1 MAVAQVVLKT
11 NPHRPVDFKES
22 SVAKVIASSG
32 NVNLEIKEDGCQ
44 LNMVVEYQAGPNGGS
59 VVSFLSREGKEFNGL
74 ALLGDKLCNDPRW
87 DKFFNPHLDAAL
99 FRENGGFL
107 LQAEIITL
115 DDEGNPKVCAE
126 IAGDLR
132 RMEPIPLDKIRIVG
146 FDLIP
151 LDAVLAAGDYEVFQE
166 VRRGHL
172 DVQIKALTERF
183 PEIKWSLI
191 EAVQVFSLGH
201 LTAVYEEFRAKGK
214 EGGVAK
220 DPLGYWKRGKKT
232 GQWKVK
238 PDDSCDG
245 VVTGLMWGTPGLAND
260 GLVIGFTVLTEHGV
274 EVEAGGITEA
284 QKDEFTT
291 AVRIA
296 SELAY
301 GAEQFPLGPQ
311 GGISDDLQGDVV
323 NPYEGHAVKIT
334 YMERLPSGSYRHP
347 NFDSFRGI
355 TDPKVKE

>member
-1 MAVAQVVLKT
+1 MAKSLVVLNT

-22 SVAKVIASSG
+22 AVQKVIDETG

-44 LNMVVEYQAGPNGGS
+44 LNMVVYYETMPELDKGWK
-59 VVSFLSREGKEFNGL
+59 VVFLSREGKEFNGL
-74 ALLGDKLCNDPRW
+74 RELGAKLSRDERW
-87 DKFFNPHLDAAL
+87 LKFFNPHLDAGL

-107 LQAEIITL
+107 LQAEILI
-115 DDEGNPKVCAE
+115 DGKVCAE

-132 RMEPIPLDKIRIVG
+132 RMEPVPLSGLEIVV

-151 LDAVLAAGDYEVFQE
+151 LDVVRSGQEYEVFQE
-166 VRRGHL
+166 VRRGHAK
-172 DVQIKALTERF
+172 VQVEALQSRF
-183 PEIKWSLI
+183 PEIRWRLVESI
-191 EAVQVFSLGH
+191 PVFSLEH
-201 LTAVYEEFRAKGK
+201 LMVVYETYRAKKK

-220 DPLGYWKRGKKT
+220 GPCGYWKRGKRT

-245 VVTGLMWGTPGLAND
+245 VVTGLMWGTPGLSNE
-260 GLVIGFTVLTEHGV
+260 GRVIGFTVLTEHGV

-284 QKDEFTT
+284 QKDEFT
-291 AVRIA
+291 RIV
-296 SELAY
+296 SERNELEDFHLSQLSN
-301 GAEQFPLGPQ
+301 GTCEFP
-311 GGISDDLQGDVV
+311 IE
-323 NPYEGHAVKIT
+323 NPYEGWAVKIT

-355 TDPKVKE
+355 TDPLIKE